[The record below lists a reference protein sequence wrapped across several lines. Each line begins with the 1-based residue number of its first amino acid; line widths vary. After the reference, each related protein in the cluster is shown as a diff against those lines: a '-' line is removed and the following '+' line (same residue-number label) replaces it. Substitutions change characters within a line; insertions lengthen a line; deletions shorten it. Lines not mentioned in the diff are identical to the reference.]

1 MSTEERVK
9 ELMASNLQ
17 WGGSWDEI
25 DADYPLL
32 ERRVIDSLG
41 MMSLISLLEQDF
53 GIRIDD
59 AEVVPSNFKSIR
71 DIAALVDTKS

>member
-9 ELMASNLQ
+9 DLMASNLQ